1 MLVAVQLVCRMNAGA
16 TGLQKWWQSAASPM
30 PEVGSTLP
38 VTVQHKIFSN
48 KIFPEQNYQS
58 TRHTFFTNRS
68 PLSEAAHIIQGS
80 FTLRI
85 LYYPNFKSSR

>member
-1 MLVAVQLVCRMNAGA
+1 VCRMNAAA
-16 TGLQKWWQSAASPM
+16 TGQQKWWQSAASPM
-30 PEVGSTLP
+30 PGVGSTLP

-48 KIFPEQNYQS
+48 KIFPEQNYHS

-68 PLSEAAHIIQGS
+68 HLSEAAHIIQGS
-80 FTLRI
+80 STLRI